1 MSLGSTQREFSL
13 QVAELIEFIYKSGYE
28 CTLGDAYRDPRVFGE
43 MGDKNSII
51 GKENSYP
58 AYGRAESAHKQ
69 RLAIDLNLFKDNI
82 YLRHT
87 EAHRPFGEFW
97 KSLHPDNRWGGDFTP
112 KDGNHYSRKYYGIA

>member
-1 MSLGSTQREFSL
+1 MSLGSTQREFSR

-58 AYGRAESAHKQ
+58 AYGRAKSAHKQ
-69 RLAIDLNLFKDNI
+69 RLAIDLNLFKDGV
-82 YLRHT
+82 YLSTT
-87 EAHRPFGEFW
+87 EAHRPFGLWW
-97 KSLHPDNRWGGDFTP
+97 KSRHPDNVCGGDFD
-112 KDGNHYSRKYYGIA
+112 DGNHYSRKYGGIA